1 MSHIKEMLKIF
12 DLEKGKPIFGLS
24 HNAAEK
30 TYNEGKRFAES
41 TVMTYYNFFKLNTH
55 IARIFNTYGTNM
67 LQHSGRQIPDFIQ
80 SAASGDDIE
89 IAGDKNTM
97 SSFCDVKDIIQ
108 GLVKLMDSDV
118 IDPVNLGD
126 PNPRTLTEVAGKII
140 NLTSSKSKIVYSKG
154 YDFSMKPAI
163 PNIDKAKEN
172 LDWIP
177 LISLDAGLT
186 KDQKSVLLRKV
197 EEDNFNNKLIIL
209 FV

>member
-1 MSHIKEMLKIF
+1 
-12 DLEKGKPIFGLS
+12 
-24 HNAAEK
+24 
-30 TYNEGKRFAES
+30 
-41 TVMTYYNFFKLNTH
+41 MTYYNFFKLNTH

-177 LISLDAGLT
+177 LISLDDGLT
-186 KDQKSVLLRKV
+186 KTIDYYKNTVIIRKKRIMEK
-197 EEDNFNNKLIIL
+197 EEVNK
-209 FV
+209 